1 LYSNKKK
8 NNIYHNGAGT
18 VSLNLGAP
26 RVESKAQK
34 PPRPITIHYNH
45 SVPKKK
51 DRQKKTQL
59 VWKAAA
65 AYHHL
70 LPTTLFQK
78 RRNNVSASSIL
89 SKLNS

>member
-1 LYSNKKK
+1 MHPSAWLSFKEKIIRTGRMVSLNLIVFKQKK

-45 SVPKKK
+45 SVPKKN
-51 DRQKKTQL
+51 
-59 VWKAAA
+59 
-65 AYHHL
+65 
-70 LPTTLFQK
+70 K
-78 RRNNVSASSIL
+78 R
-89 SKLNS
+89 